1 MAQTIEAEGGGQQGH
16 TPAARKQQPTSWP
29 GSRRNQTRVTQ
40 LIAYIIVTVGAIV
53 FMIPFVWML
62 SSSLKPLDQIFVE
75 PPVWIPYPVQW
86 HNYVDAW
93 NALPFSRFL
102 ANTLFITIL
111 IMLGNIVTSAVVGYG
126 FARYRFPG
134 RDVLFIVLLSTMML
148 PYVVTLIPTFL
159 IWRNLLLIN
168 TYDPL
173 VIGSLFGGGPFFI
186 FLMRQFMLT
195 LPVEMEEAA
204 RIDGANTMQIFARI
218 VLPLV
223 KPALLAVG
231 IFSFQG
237 AWNDFLAPL
246 IYLDDIPKYTLTLGM
261 FFFVGG
267 ANEAPKWHWLMAM
280 STIIALP
287 ILVIFFLAQRQ
298 FIEGITLTG
307 LKG

>member
-1 MAQTIEAEGGGQQGH
+1 MGGATDDFERTEATHEWKAPAPRKSLATREG
-16 TPAARKQQPTSWP
+16 
-29 GSRRNQTRVTQ
+29 
-40 LIAYIIVTVGAIV
+40 IIKAV
-53 FMIPFVWML
+53 
-62 SSSLKPLDQIFVE
+62 
-75 PPVWIPYPVQW
+75 PYKEISA
-86 HNYVDAW
+86 D
-93 NALPFSRFL
+93 
-102 ANTLFITIL
+102 
-111 IMLGNIVTSAVVGYG
+111 NIVANMENMQ
-126 FARYRFPG
+126 
-134 RDVLFIVLLSTMML
+134 STMML

-159 IWRNLLLIN
+159 IWRDLQLIN

-173 VIGSLFGGGPFFI
+173 VIGSLFAGGPFFI

-195 LPVEMEEAA
+195 LPVEMEGAA
-204 RIDGANTMQIFARI
+204 RIDGANTAQVFARI

-246 IYLDDIPKYTLTLGM
+246 IHLNDIPKYTLTLGM
-261 FFFVGG
+261 CFFVGG

-287 ILVIFFLAQRQ
+287 ILAIFFLAQRQ

>member
-1 MAQTIEAEGGGQQGH
+1 MAQLLQ
-16 TPAARKQQPTSWP
+16 TPATSSLPDKQQQTPSWRN
-29 GSRRNQTRVTQ
+29 SRSGRKGLGHV
-40 LIAYIIVTVGAIV
+40 IAYIIVTVGAII

-62 SSSLKPLDQIFVE
+62 SSSLKPQDQIFVE
-75 PPVWIPYPVQW
+75 PPVWIPNPIQW
-86 HNYVDAW
+86 HNYSDAW
-93 NALPFSRFL
+93 TALPFTRFL
-102 ANTLFITIL
+102 INTLFITLL
-111 IMLGNIVTSAVVGYG
+111 IMFGNIVTSALVGYG

-134 RDVLFIVLLSTMML
+134 RNTLFIILLSTMML

-159 IWRNLLLIN
+159 IWRNLQLLN

-173 VIGSLFGGGPFFI
+173 VMGSLFGGGPFFI

-204 RIDGANTMQIFARI
+204 RIDGANTAQIFVRI
-218 VLPLV
+218 ILPLV
-223 KPALLAVG
+223 RPALLAVA

-246 IYLDDIPKYTLTLGM
+246 IYLNDIPKYTLTLGM

-287 ILVIFFLAQRQ
+287 ILVIFFVAQRQ

>member
-1 MAQTIEAEGGGQQGH
+1 M
-16 TPAARKQQPTSWP
+16 
-29 GSRRNQTRVTQ
+29 
-40 LIAYIIVTVGAIV
+40 
-53 FMIPFVWML
+53 
-62 SSSLKPLDQIFVE
+62 
-75 PPVWIPYPVQW
+75 WIPYPVQW
-86 HNYVDAW
+86 RNYVDAW

-102 ANTLFITIL
+102 VNTLFITIL
-111 IMLGNIVTSAVVGYG
+111 IMLGNIITSALVGYG

-159 IWRNLLLIN
+159 IWRNLQLIN

-204 RIDGANTMQIFARI
+204 RIDGANTVQIFARI

-237 AWNDFLAPL
+237 RMERLSGATYLLERHSQIYAHVGHVFLCRRRKRGSQVALADGHVDHHCAAYPGNFLPGAAPV
-246 IYLDDIPKYTLTLGM
+246 YRRHYTDRPERLTK
-261 FFFVGG
+261 
-267 ANEAPKWHWLMAM
+267 N
-280 STIIALP
+280 
-287 ILVIFFLAQRQ
+287 QRG
-298 FIEGITLTG
+298 F
-307 LKG
+307 

>member
-1 MAQTIEAEGGGQQGH
+1 MTQTVQTSGGQPLAQ
-16 TPAARKQQPTSWP
+16 PASASARY
-29 GSRRNQTRVTQ
+29 GSRRNRRRLVQA
-40 LIAYIIVTVGAIV
+40 LAYIVVTVGAVIL
-53 FMIPFVWML
+53 MIPFVWMV
-62 SSSLKPLDQIFVE
+62 SSSLKPQDQIFVE
-75 PPVWIPYPVQW
+75 PPVWIPNPIMW
-86 HNYVDAW
+86 RNYVDAW
-93 NALPFSRFL
+93 RALPFTRFL
-102 ANTLFITIL
+102 ANTLFITLL
-111 IMLGNIVTSAVVGYG
+111 IMAGNILTSALVGYG

-134 RDVLFIVLLSTMML
+134 RDALFLVLLSTMML
-148 PYVVTLIPTFL
+148 PYVVTLIPAFL
-159 IWRNLLLIN
+159 IWRTFQLIN
-168 TYDPL
+168 TYDPR

-195 LPVEMEEAA
+195 IPGELEEAA
-204 RIDGANTMQIFARI
+204 RIDGANTWEIFSRI

-223 KPALLAVG
+223 RPALLAVG

-246 IYLDDIPKYTLTLGM
+246 IYLNDLPKYTLTLGM

-280 STIIALP
+280 STLIALP
-287 ILVIFFLAQRQ
+287 ILAIFFLAQRQ

>member
-1 MAQTIEAEGGGQQGH
+1 MAQTARVQDGGQ
-16 TPAARKQQPTSWP
+16 PAVQKRQSTSWQ
-29 GSRRNQTRVTQ
+29 GSRRNRSRIVQA
-40 LIAYIIVTVGAIV
+40 LAYVIVTAGAII

-75 PPVWIPYPVQW
+75 PPVWIPDPIQW
-86 HNYVDAW
+86 RNYVDAW

-102 ANTLFITIL
+102 VNTLFITLL
-111 IMLGNIVTSAVVGYG
+111 IMLGNIITSALVGYG

-159 IWRNLLLIN
+159 IWRNLQLIN

-173 VIGSLFGGGPFFI
+173 VVGSLFGGGPFFI

-195 LPVEMEEAA
+195 LPAEMEEAA
-204 RIDGANTMQIFARI
+204 RMDGANTAQIFAQI

-246 IYLDDIPKYTLTLGM
+246 IYLNDIAKYTLTLGM

-280 STIIALP
+280 STLIAVP
-287 ILVIFFLAQRQ
+287 ILAVFFLAQRQ